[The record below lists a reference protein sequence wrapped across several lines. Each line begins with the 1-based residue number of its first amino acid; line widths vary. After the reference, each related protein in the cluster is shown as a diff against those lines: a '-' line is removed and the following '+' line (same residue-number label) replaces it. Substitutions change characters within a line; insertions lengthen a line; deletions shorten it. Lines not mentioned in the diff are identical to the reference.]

1 MNLYD
6 KLKGFKAPELDD
18 IGNMTVNEII
28 DILKS
33 NVKHNAGVAKE
44 VGKEAKTTLKQE
56 IDRINQLYQDVK
68 GDIRPEDS
76 EFDNLIQTLEAQ
88 LTELKTRL
96 EDDKNTEDK
105 YNQLTKNSPD
115 RYIITDDLYFDSS
128 DLFDEDDNDIVVT
141 IQLNQDSNQFEISFH
156 TDVDIYDSGE
166 IESFCEAAI
175 NDYKELCLIGPATFC
190 YTYDEIFGEDNL
202 NFNADE
208 DCEPEQLEDMN
219 TDEVINGMPFR
230 EFLEIIRDDV
240 KENVL
245 PQFFKEVND
254 TAKIDKRNK

>member
-56 IDRINQLYQDVK
+56 IDRINQLYQDAK
-68 GDIRPEDS
+68 SENS
-76 EFDNLIQTLEAQ
+76 EFDNLIQTLEGQ
-88 LTELKTRL
+88 LTELKAKL
-96 EDDKNTEDK
+96 EDEKSTEDK
-105 YNQLTKNSPD
+105 SNPNQPTKNNPD
-115 RYIITDDLYFDSS
+115 RYIITDDSYFDSS
-128 DLFDEDDNDIVVT
+128 DLFDGNNDDIVVT
-141 IQLNQDSNQFEISFH
+141 IQLNQDSNQFEISFY
-156 TDVDIYDSGE
+156 TDVDIYDNEE

-175 NDYKELCLIGPATFC
+175 NDYKELQLIGPATFC
-190 YTYDEIFGEDNL
+190 YTYEEIFDRAE
-202 NFNADE
+202 FPFDE
-208 DCEPEQLEDMN
+208 DEEPIDEDEEPEQLGDMD

-240 KENVL
+240 EEHFNVIR
-245 PQFFKEVND
+245 KGKKN
-254 TAKIDKRNK
+254 

>member
-33 NVKHNAGVAKE
+33 NVKHNAGVVKE

-56 IDRINQLYQDVK
+56 INRINQMYQDIK
-68 GDIRPEDS
+68 GDIRSEDD

-88 LTELKTRL
+88 LTELRTRL
-96 EDDKNTEDK
+96 EDDKSTENK
-105 YNQLTKNSPD
+105 SNQFTKNNPD
-115 RYIITDDLYFDSS
+115 RYVIIDDLYSDSL
-128 DLFDEDDNDIVVT
+128 DLFDVDSNDFIVVT
-141 IQLNQDSNQFEISFH
+141 VQLNQDSNQFEISFH
-156 TDVDIYDSGE
+156 TDVDIYDSEE

-175 NDYKELCLIGPATFC
+175 NDYKELHLTGPATFC
-190 YTYDEIFGEDNL
+190 YTYDEIFGEDDL
-202 NFNADE
+202 IFNADE
-208 DCEPEQLEDMN
+208 DCEPEQLEDMD
-219 TDEVINGMPFR
+219 TDEVINGMPFK

-240 KENVL
+240 EEHFNVTR
-245 PQFFKEVND
+245 KGKKN
-254 TAKIDKRNK
+254 

>member
-44 VGKEAKTTLKQE
+44 ISKEAKITLKQE
-56 IDRINQLYQDVK
+56 IDRINQLYQDAK
-68 GDIRPEDS
+68 GNIQPEES

-96 EDDKNTEDK
+96 EDDKSTEDK
-105 YNQLTKNSPD
+105 SNQPTKNSSD
-115 RYIITDDLYFDSS
+115 RYIITNDSYFDSS
-128 DLFDEDDNDIVVT
+128 DLFDGDDDDIVVT
-141 IQLNQDSNQFEISFH
+141 IQLNQDSNQFEISFN
-156 TDVDIYDSGE
+156 TDVDIYDSEE
-166 IESFCEAAI
+166 IESFCKAAI
-175 NDYKELCLIGPATFC
+175 NDYKELQLIGPATFC
-190 YTYDEIFGEDNL
+190 YTYDEIFDEDDL

-208 DCEPEQLEDMN
+208 DCEPEQLEDMD

-240 KENVL
+240 EEHFNVTR
-245 PQFFKEVND
+245 KGKNH
-254 TAKIDKRNK
+254 

>member
-6 KLKGFKAPELDD
+6 KLRGFKAPEPND

-33 NVKHNAGVAKE
+33 NAKHNAGIAKE

-56 IDRINQLYQDVK
+56 LDRINKLYQDVK
-68 GDIRPEDS
+68 GDIRSEDD

-96 EDDKNTEDK
+96 EDEKSTEDS
-105 YNQLTKNSPD
+105 TKNNIKNNPD
-115 RYIITDDLYFDSS
+115 RYVITDDLYIDSPGP
-128 DLFDEDDNDIVVT
+128 FDENDNDIVVT
-141 IQLNQDSNQFEISFH
+141 VQLNQDSNQFEISFY
-156 TDVDIYDSGE
+156 TDVDIYDREE

-175 NDYKELCLIGPATFC
+175 NDYKELQLIGPATFC
-190 YTYDEIFGEDNL
+190 YTYEEIFGEDNF

-208 DCEPEQLEDMN
+208 DCEPEQLENMD

-240 KENVL
+240 EEHFNVTR
-245 PQFFKEVND
+245 KGKKN
-254 TAKIDKRNK
+254 

>member
-33 NVKHNAGVAKE
+33 NVKHNARVAKE

-68 GDIRPEDS
+68 GDIRSEDD
-76 EFDNLIQTLEAQ
+76 EFDNLIQTLEVQ
-88 LTELKTRL
+88 LTELKARL
-96 EDDKNTEDK
+96 EDDKSTGNTS
-105 YNQLTKNSPD
+105 NQFTKNNPD
-115 RYIITDDLYFDSS
+115 RYIIIDDLYFDSS
-128 DLFDEDDNDIVVT
+128 NLFNEDDNDIVVT

-156 TDVDIYDSGE
+156 TDVDIYDSEE

-202 NFNADE
+202 NFNANE
-208 DCEPEQLEDMN
+208 DCEPEQLEDMD
-219 TDEVINGMPFR
+219 TDEVINGMPFK
-230 EFLEIIRDDV
+230 EFLEIIRDDM
-240 KENVL
+240 EEHFNVTR
-245 PQFFKEVND
+245 KGKKN
-254 TAKIDKRNK
+254 

>member
-68 GDIRPEDS
+68 GNIQPEES

-96 EDDKNTEDK
+96 EDDKSTEDK
-105 YNQLTKNSPD
+105 SNQPTKNSSD
-115 RYIITDDLYFDSS
+115 RYIITNDSYFDSS
-128 DLFDEDDNDIVVT
+128 DLFDGDDDDIVVT
-141 IQLNQDSNQFEISFH
+141 IQLNQDSNQFEISFY
-156 TDVDIYDSGE
+156 TDIDIYDSEE

-175 NDYKELCLIGPATFC
+175 NDYKELQLIGPATFC
-190 YTYDEIFGEDNL
+190 YTYEEIFDRAE
-202 NFNADE
+202 FPFDE
-208 DCEPEQLEDMN
+208 DEEPIDEDKEPEKLEDMD

-240 KENVL
+240 EEHFNVTR
-245 PQFFKEVND
+245 KGKNH
-254 TAKIDKRNK
+254 

>member
-33 NVKHNAGVAKE
+33 NAKHNAGVAKE

-56 IDRINQLYQDVK
+56 IDRINQIYQDIK
-68 GDIRPEDS
+68 GNVQPEDS
-76 EFDNLIQTLEAQ
+76 EFNNLIQTLEAE
-88 LTELKTRL
+88 LTELRTKL
-96 EDDKNTEDK
+96 KDDKSTE
-105 YNQLTKNSPD
+105 NNTKNNPD
-115 RYIITDDLYFDSS
+115 RYVITDDLYFDSS
-128 DLFDEDDNDIVVT
+128 DLFDENNDDIVVT

-156 TDVDIYDSGE
+156 TDVDIYDSEE

-175 NDYKELCLIGPATFC
+175 NDYKELQLIGPATFC
-190 YTYDEIFGEDNL
+190 YTYDEIFGKDDL

-208 DCEPEQLEDMN
+208 DCEPEQLEDMD

-230 EFLEIIRDDV
+230 EFLEIIRDDM
-240 KENVL
+240 EEHFNVTR
-245 PQFFKEVND
+245 KGKKN
-254 TAKIDKRNK
+254 

>member
-44 VGKEAKTTLKQE
+44 ISKEAKTTLKQE

-68 GDIRPEDS
+68 GDMRSEDD

-96 EDDKNTEDK
+96 EDDKSTEDK
-105 YNQLTKNSPD
+105 SNQFTKNNPD
-115 RYIITDDLYFDSS
+115 RYVITDDVYFDSS
-128 DLFDEDDNDIVVT
+128 DLFDVDSNDFIVVT
-141 IQLNQDSNQFEISFH
+141 IQLNQDSNQFEISFY
-156 TDVDIYDSGE
+156 TDVDIYDNEE

-175 NDYKELCLIGPATFC
+175 NDYKELQLIGPATFC
-190 YTYDEIFGEDNL
+190 YTYEEIFDQAE
-202 NFNADE
+202 FPFDE
-208 DCEPEQLEDMN
+208 DEEPIDEDEEPEQLGDMD

-230 EFLEIIRDDV
+230 EFLEIIRDDM
-240 KENVL
+240 EEHFNVT
-245 PQFFKEVND
+245 KKGKKN
-254 TAKIDKRNK
+254 

>member
-33 NVKHNAGVAKE
+33 NVKHNAGVVKKVSKE

-56 IDRINQLYQDVK
+56 IGRISQLYQDVK
-68 GDIRPEDS
+68 GENS

-88 LTELKTRL
+88 LTELRTKL
-96 EDDKNTEDK
+96 EDNKSTENKSNQFNKN
-105 YNQLTKNSPD
+105 NPN
-115 RYIITDDLYFDSS
+115 RYVITDDSYFDSS
-128 DLFDEDDNDIVVT
+128 DIFDGNDDDIVVT
-141 IQLNQDSNQFEISFH
+141 IQFNQDSNQFEISFY
-156 TDVDIYDSGE
+156 TNVDIYDSEE

-175 NDYKELCLIGPATFC
+175 NDYKELQLIGPATFC
-190 YTYDEIFGEDNL
+190 YTYEEIFDQAE
-202 NFNADE
+202 FPFDE
-208 DCEPEQLEDMN
+208 DEEPIDEDEEPEKLEDMD

-240 KENVL
+240 EEHFNVTR
-245 PQFFKEVND
+245 KGKNH
-254 TAKIDKRNK
+254 

>member
-33 NVKHNAGVAKE
+33 NVKHNAEVAKE

-68 GDIRPEDS
+68 GNIQPEES

-88 LTELKTRL
+88 LTQLRTRL
-96 EDDKNTEDK
+96 EDDKNTENK
-105 YNQLTKNSPD
+105 SNPNQFTKNNSD
-115 RYIITDDLYFDSS
+115 RYIIIDDSYFDSS
-128 DLFDEDDNDIVVT
+128 DLFDGNDDEIIVT

-156 TDVDIYDSGE
+156 TDVDIYDSEE

-190 YTYDEIFGEDNL
+190 YTYDEIFGEDNF

-208 DCEPEQLEDMN
+208 DCEPGQLEDMD

-240 KENVL
+240 EEHFNVTR
-245 PQFFKEVND
+245 KGKNH
-254 TAKIDKRNK
+254 

>member
-44 VGKEAKTTLKQE
+44 VGKEAKITLKQE

-68 GDIRPEDS
+68 GENS

-88 LTELKTRL
+88 LTELKTKL
-96 EDDKNTEDK
+96 EDDKNTED
-105 YNQLTKNSPD
+105 NTKNGVKNNPD
-115 RYIITDDLYFDSS
+115 KYVIIDDLYSDFL
-128 DLFDEDDNDIVVT
+128 DLFDVDSNDFIVVT
-141 IQLNQDSNQFEISFH
+141 IQLNQDSNQFEISFL
-156 TDVDIYDSGE
+156 TDVDIYDSEE

-175 NDYKELCLIGPATFC
+175 NDYKELQLIGPATFC
-190 YTYDEIFGEDNL
+190 YTYDEIFGEDDL

-208 DCEPEQLEDMN
+208 DCEPGQLEDMD

-254 TAKIDKRNK
+254 TVKNR

>member
-6 KLKGFKAPELDD
+6 KLRGFKAPELND

-33 NVKHNAGVAKE
+33 NAKYNAGVAKE
-44 VGKEAKTTLKQE
+44 VGKEVKDSVLQE
-56 IDRINQLYQDVK
+56 INEINKIHKDIK

-76 EFDNLIQTLEAQ
+76 EFDKLIQSLEGQ
-88 LTELKTRL
+88 LTELKSRL
-96 EDDKNTEDK
+96 ENAENTV
-105 YNQLTKNSPD
+105 NNTKNNIKNNSY
-115 RYIITDDLYFDSS
+115 RYVITDDLYFDSS
-128 DLFDEDDNDIVVT
+128 NLLDEDDDDIVVT
-141 IQLNQDSNQFEISFH
+141 IQFNQDSNQFEISFH

-175 NDYKELCLIGPATFC
+175 NDYKELQLIGPATFC
-190 YTYDEIFGEDNL
+190 YTYDEVFGADDL
-202 NFNADE
+202 NFNEDE
-208 DCEPEQLEDMN
+208 DCEPEQLGDMD

-240 KENVL
+240 EGHFNVTR
-245 PQFFKEVND
+245 KGKKN
-254 TAKIDKRNK
+254 

>member
-56 IDRINQLYQDVK
+56 IDRINQIYQDVK

-115 RYIITDDLYFDSS
+115 KYIITDDSYFDSS
-128 DLFDEDDNDIVVT
+128 DLFNEDDNDIIVT

-156 TDVDIYDSGE
+156 TDVDIYDSEE

-190 YTYDEIFGEDNL
+190 YTYDEIFGEDDL

-208 DCEPEQLEDMN
+208 DCEPEQLEDMD
-219 TDEVINGMPFR
+219 TDGVINGMPFR

-240 KENVL
+240 EEHFNVTR
-245 PQFFKEVND
+245 KGKKN
-254 TAKIDKRNK
+254 

>member
-44 VGKEAKTTLKQE
+44 VGKEVKTTLKQE

-68 GDIRPEDS
+68 GENS
-76 EFDNLIQTLEAQ
+76 EFDKLIQTLEAQ

-96 EDDKNTEDK
+96 EDDKSTEDK
-105 YNQLTKNSPD
+105 SNQPTKNNPD
-115 RYIITDDLYFDSS
+115 RYVITDDLYIDSS
-128 DLFDEDDNDIVVT
+128 DLFDVDGNDFIVVT

-156 TDVDIYDSGE
+156 TDVDIYDSEE

-175 NDYKELCLIGPATFC
+175 NDYKELHLTGPATFC
-190 YTYDEIFGEDNL
+190 YTYDEIFGEDDL

-208 DCEPEQLEDMN
+208 DCEPEQLGDMD

-230 EFLEIIRDDV
+230 EFLEIIRDDI
-240 KENVL
+240 EEHFNVTR
-245 PQFFKEVND
+245 KGKNH
-254 TAKIDKRNK
+254 

>member
-33 NVKHNAGVAKE
+33 NVKHNAGVVRE

-56 IDRINQLYQDVK
+56 IDRINQIYQDVK
-68 GDIRPEDS
+68 GDIRSEDS

-88 LTELKTRL
+88 LTELRIRL
-96 EDDKNTEDK
+96 EDNKSTEDK
-105 YNQLTKNSPD
+105 SNQPPKNNSD
-115 RYIITDDLYFDSS
+115 RYIITDNSHFDSS
-128 DLFDEDDNDIVVT
+128 DLFIVVT

-156 TDVDIYDSGE
+156 TDVDIYDSEE

-175 NDYKELCLIGPATFC
+175 NDYKELQLIGPATFC
-190 YTYDEIFGEDNL
+190 YTYDEIFDEDDL
-202 NFNADE
+202 NFNVDE
-208 DCEPEQLEDMN
+208 DCEPEQLEDMD

-240 KENVL
+240 EEHFNVTR
-245 PQFFKEVND
+245 KGKKN
-254 TAKIDKRNK
+254 

>member
-6 KLKGFKAPELDD
+6 KLRGFKAPELND

-33 NVKHNAGVAKE
+33 NAKHNAGVAKE

-56 IDRINQLYQDVK
+56 IDRINQLYQDAK
-68 GDIRPEDS
+68 SENS

-96 EDDKNTEDK
+96 EDDKSTENK
-105 YNQLTKNSPD
+105 SNPNQFTKNNLD
-115 RYIITDDLYFDSS
+115 RYVITDDLCFDSS
-128 DLFDEDDNDIVVT
+128 DLFNEDDNDIIVT

-156 TDVDIYDSGE
+156 TDVDIYDSEE

-175 NDYKELCLIGPATFC
+175 NDYKELHLTGPATFC
-190 YTYDEIFGEDNL
+190 YTYDEIFGEDDL

-208 DCEPEQLEDMN
+208 DCEPEQLGDMD

-230 EFLEIIRDDV
+230 EFLEIIRDDI
-240 KENVL
+240 EEHFNVTR
-245 PQFFKEVND
+245 KGKNH
-254 TAKIDKRNK
+254 

>member
-6 KLKGFKAPELDD
+6 KLRGFKAPELND

-33 NVKHNAGVAKE
+33 NAKHNAGVAKE

-56 IDRINQLYQDVK
+56 IDRINQLYQDAK
-68 GDIRPEDS
+68 SENS

-96 EDDKNTEDK
+96 EDDKSTEDK
-105 YNQLTKNSPD
+105 SNQFTKNNPD
-115 RYIITDDLYFDSS
+115 RYVITDDLYIDSS
-128 DLFDEDDNDIVVT
+128 DLFDVDGNDFIVVT

-156 TDVDIYDSGE
+156 TDVDIYDSEE

-190 YTYDEIFGEDNL
+190 YTYDEIFGEDNF

-208 DCEPEQLEDMN
+208 DCEPGQLEDMD

-240 KENVL
+240 EEHFNVTR
-245 PQFFKEVND
+245 KGKNH
-254 TAKIDKRNK
+254 

>member
-44 VGKEAKTTLKQE
+44 VGKEVGKEAKTTLKQE
-56 IDRINQLYQDVK
+56 IDRINQLYQDIK
-68 GDIRPEDS
+68 GENS

-88 LTELKTRL
+88 LTELKTKL
-96 EDDKNTEDK
+96 ENEKNTE
-105 YNQLTKNSPD
+105 NNTKNGVKNNPD
-115 RYIITDDLYFDSS
+115 RYVITDDLYSDSLN
-128 DLFDEDDNDIVVT
+128 LFDVDSNDFIVVT

-156 TDVDIYDSGE
+156 TDVDIYDSEE

-175 NDYKELCLIGPATFC
+175 NDYNELQLIGPATFC
-190 YTYDEIFGEDNL
+190 YTYEEIFDRAE
-202 NFNADE
+202 FPFDE
-208 DCEPEQLEDMN
+208 DEEPVDEDEEPEQLEDMD

-230 EFLEIIRDDV
+230 EFLEIIRDDI
-240 KENVL
+240 EEHFNVTR
-245 PQFFKEVND
+245 KGKNH
-254 TAKIDKRNK
+254 

>member
-44 VGKEAKTTLKQE
+44 VGKEVKTTLKQE

-68 GDIRPEDS
+68 GENS

-96 EDDKNTEDK
+96 EDDKSTENK
-105 YNQLTKNSPD
+105 SNPNQFTKNNLD
-115 RYIITDDLYFDSS
+115 RYVITDDLCFDSS
-128 DLFDEDDNDIVVT
+128 DLFNEDDNDIIVT

-156 TDVDIYDSGE
+156 TDVDIYDSEE

-175 NDYKELCLIGPATFC
+175 NDYKELHLTGPATFC
-190 YTYDEIFGEDNL
+190 YTYDEIFGEDDL

-208 DCEPEQLEDMN
+208 DCEPEQLGDMD

-230 EFLEIIRDDV
+230 EFLEIIRDDI
-240 KENVL
+240 EEHFNVTR
-245 PQFFKEVND
+245 KGKNH
-254 TAKIDKRNK
+254 